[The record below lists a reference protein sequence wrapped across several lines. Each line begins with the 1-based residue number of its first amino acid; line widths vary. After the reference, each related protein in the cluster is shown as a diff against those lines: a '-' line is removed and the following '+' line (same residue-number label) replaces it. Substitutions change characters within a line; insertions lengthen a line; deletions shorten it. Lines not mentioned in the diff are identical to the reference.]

1 MRATN
6 RMKIGAILTLAGAL
20 IFSGAPAFAG
30 GWGGGGSG
38 AGGSYTCTGGEIPS
52 GTYKNVTVS
61 GPCTVGN
68 GAVLTITGNVTVGKG
83 AMLDA
88 QSAPATIT
96 IAKNVT
102 ALPGA
107 FLGLGCQPPALTGN
121 SAHPC
126 TVNPDGHSNI
136 SVNGNVTTAG
146 TTTVLLNGIT
156 IARNVTLIG
165 GGGDIPWSIKN
176 NKIGGNVTVAGV
188 SATWFGVLF
197 NTIGKNVTL
206 THIELAD
213 HDPGA
218 PGVYIVRNQIGQ
230 HLICSKLTVLG
241 VPGVTGYGN
250 TIGGKALGQ
259 CSEIG

>member
-1 MRATN
+1 MRTTN

-165 GGGDIPWSIKN
+165 GGGT
-176 NKIGGNVTVAGV
+176 GAGV
-188 SATWFGVLF
+188 
-197 NTIGKNVTL
+197 IGDRPEYRRHSSPRARQHRLSVESRICEFY
-206 THIELAD
+206 HIGRQTAL
-213 HDPGA
+213 
-218 PGVYIVRNQIGQ
+218 
-230 HLICSKLTVLG
+230 LG
-241 VPGVTGYGN
+241 
-250 TIGGKALGQ
+250 
-259 CSEIG
+259 

>member
-1 MRATN
+1 MKTSN
-6 RMKIGAILTLAGAL
+6 RLKVLAIFAVAGAL
-20 IFSGAPAFAG
+20 MFSGAPAFAG
-30 GWGGGGSG
+30 GGGGSG
-38 AGGSYTCTGGEIPS
+38 GGSYTCTGGDIPS

-61 GPCTVGN
+61 GPCTVAA
-68 GAVLTITGNVTVGKG
+68 GAVITISGNVTVNKG

-96 IAKNVT
+96 IGQNVA

-107 FLGLGCQPPALTGN
+107 FLGLGCQPPAYTGN

-126 TVNPDGHSNI
+126 TVNPDGHSTI
-136 SVNGNVTTAG
+136 SVGGNITTAG
-146 TTTVLLNGIT
+146 TATVMLNGIT

-165 GGGDIPWSIKN
+165 GGSNIPWSIKN
-176 NKIGGNVTVAGV
+176 NKIGGNVTVIGV
-188 SATWFGVLF
+188 SASWFGLLF
-197 NTIGKNVTL
+197 NVIGKNVTL
-206 THIELAD
+206 SHIALND
-213 HDPGA
+213 LDPGA

-250 TIGGKALGQ
+250 TISGKALGQ
-259 CSEIG
+259 CAAIG

>member
-1 MRATN
+1 MRTTN
-6 RMKIGAILTLAGAL
+6 RLKTAAIFALAGAL

-30 GWGGGGSG
+30 GWGGGG
-38 AGGSYTCTGGEIPS
+38 AYNCAGGEIPS
-52 GTYKNVTVS
+52 GSYNNVTVS
-61 GPCTVGN
+61 GPCTVAD
-68 GAVLTITGNVTVGKG
+68 GAVITIAGNVTVNKG

-96 IAKNVT
+96 IGKNVT

-107 FLGLGCQPPALTGN
+107 FLGLGCQPPSLTGN

-126 TVNPDGHSNI
+126 TVNPGGHSSI
-136 SVNGNVTTAG
+136 SVGGNVTTAG
-146 TTTVLLNGIT
+146 TSTVMLNGIT
-156 IARNVTLIG
+156 IARNVTLVG
-165 GGGDIPWSIKN
+165 GGAEIPWSVKN
-176 NKIGGNVTVAGV
+176 NRIGGNVTVAGV
-188 SATWFGVLF
+188 TASWFGVLF